1 MRRPV
6 NQSADSVKARPY
18 RPRRS
23 ALNWVDFLVI
33 AATVMTF
40 LAVLAIN
47 GPRSARAQNHADL
60 VPQSELP
67 VQLGNLPVEP
77 GLLKARIGLATTPH
91 WS

>member
-1 MRRPV
+1 M
-6 NQSADSVKARPY
+6 NQSADSAKARPY

-47 GPRSARAQNHADL
+47 GPRSARAQNHAEII
-60 VPQSELP
+60 PSSELP
-67 VQLGNLPVEP
+67 VQLSSLPVEP
-77 GLLKARIGLATTPH
+77 GLVKARIGLSTTPH
-91 WS
+91 WSL